1 MKDETDPGPIN
12 DTQMTPMDEITER
25 PEFKDDIKMDQD
37 LDMKVTIKELVWME
51 YLKMDPRNSR
61 RALSTE
67 RWARQTTQNPKKKP
81 FNRMT
86 KLNVSS

>member
-37 LDMKVTIKELVWME
+37 LDMKVTIEGASLDGIPQDGPSQQPK
-51 YLKMDPRNSR
+51 
-61 RALSTE
+61 STE
-67 RWARQTTQNPKKKP
+67 HGALGAANNPKP
-81 FNRMT
+81 QDEAI
-86 KLNVSS
+86 